1 MKFRKITA
9 AVSTVIITASVC
21 VSGVSTNA
29 ENVDWK
35 AAYKKALISETKY
48 VQIGDAWNQGYS
60 LYDFDEDG
68 QPEMVISLG
77 SGRGGGTWLFYTY
90 RDGKA
95 EKYFEDYGSDA
106 WINESEKLFID
117 YIGSGSVSGVYG
129 INKINGLDFE
139 LIKTASTYDVS
150 SLTNLSSGYALNDYS
165 PFEETEEENKITES
179 LGDLND
185 DKTVN
190 AKDGAAVLV
199 AAAQI
204 GAGQGSGLTEEQI
217 KFADINKDN
226 AVNAKD
232 AALILQFAAYK
243 GSGGTL
249 IFYIWCNY

>member
-1 MKFRKITA
+1 M
-9 AVSTVIITASVC
+9 
-21 VSGVSTNA
+21 
-29 ENVDWK
+29 
-35 AAYKKALISETKY
+35 
-48 VQIGDAWNQGYS
+48 
-60 LYDFDEDG
+60 
-68 QPEMVISLG
+68 
-77 SGRGGGTWLFYTY
+77 
-90 RDGKA
+90 
-95 EKYFEDYGSDA
+95 
-106 WINESEKLFID
+106 
-117 YIGSGSVSGVYG
+117 
-129 INKINGLDFE
+129 
-139 LIKTASTYDVS
+139 
-150 SLTNLSSGYALNDYS
+150 
-165 PFEETEEENKITES
+165 
-179 LGDLND
+179 ND